1 MDKLTMLIGAVNF
14 WTAQLAKAHAEGGE
28 AALAN
33 WRGPERQVIE
43 YAGEQLKESA
53 EALARHLSDTHYQ
66 LEAEEERKI
75 EKARSEKAAA
85 SA

>member
-28 AALAN
+28 TALAN
-33 WRGPERQVIE
+33 WRGPEREVIE
-43 YAGEQLKESA
+43 YAGEHLKESA
-53 EALARHLSDTHYQ
+53 EALARHLSDTHYR

-75 EKARSEKAAA
+75 ERAQSEKTA